1 MHITLGLLTIHARQG
16 MLSMHDDHA
25 EASVE
30 AAKLLVQR
38 IQLYPVCLSCR
49 TAALEPAAVGAIHLL
64 LESAT
69 HLALSSD
76 ELALAAVNRDGV
88 HIFSLPE
95 VMQGSAAPVH
105 SIPAAAEVKQLL
117 WSPSAGSAADYI
129 LLTDEGLSYG
139 SLGGSSTAVAAD
151 VTAASWS
158 PDGSMFAYIMAG
170 RHLAICQAGSYQQL
184 QQVDINH
191 PDGRCIT

>member
-1 MHITLGLLTIHARQG
+1 M
-16 MLSMHDDHA
+16 
-25 EASVE
+25 
-30 AAKLLVQR
+30 
-38 IQLYPVCLSCR
+38 
-49 TAALEPAAVGAIHLL
+49 EPAAVGAILL
-64 LESAT
+64 PLESVT
-69 HLALSSD
+69 HLGLSSD
-76 ELALAAVNRDGV
+76 ELALAAVNSDGV

-95 VMQGSAAPVH
+95 VMQGSTAPVH

-117 WSPSAGSAADYI
+117 WSPSAGNAADYI

-139 SLGGSSTAVAAD
+139 ALGGSSRAVADD

-158 PDGSMFAYIMAG
+158 PDGSMFAYIRAG
-170 RHLAICQAGSYQQL
+170 RHLVICQAGSCQQL